1 MINYCPND
9 YEKRNVKSRCEDLP
23 LNSGEKKYSYLQD
36 IPVHS
41 QDTDLVYANVFCA
54 ICHDDFLN
62 LTKSKGRFLIHD
74 QVLLFYFAHIEKKN
88 ALHPCKKVSF

>member
-9 YEKRNVKSRCEDLP
+9 YENRNVKSRCEDLP
-23 LNSGEKKYSYLQD
+23 LNFGEKKYSYLQD

-62 LTKSKGRFLIHD
+62 LTKSKGRFLINSCSIGTVIRQKMLTD
-74 QVLLFYFAHIEKKN
+74 LSL
-88 ALHPCKKVSF
+88 VSSRP

>member
-9 YEKRNVKSRCEDLP
+9 YGKRNVKSRCEDLP
-23 LNSGEKKYSYLQD
+23 LNFGEKKYSYLQD

-62 LTKSKGRFLIHD
+62 LTKSKGRFLIHA
-74 QVLLFYFAHIEKKN
+74 QNLFYLF
-88 ALHPCKKVSF
+88 SY

>member
-9 YEKRNVKSRCEDLP
+9 YGKRNVKSRCEDLP
-23 LNSGEKKYSYLQD
+23 LNFGEKKYSYLQD

-62 LTKSKGRFLIHD
+62 LTKTKGRFLIH
-74 QVLLFYFAHIEKKN
+74 AR
-88 ALHPCKKVSF
+88 